1 MYPPLSGWTSTIVKG
16 DDIFF
21 TCDIFS
27 QFRFK
32 GRFKPLPGGDKRHK
46 LDIKIPK
53 TSYTSLLSAVLVG
66 LQQFYRIK
74 LLWRTTCSALLVVSM
89 EMIRTAALLL
99 CLCGNA
105 CLAQDFR

>member
-16 DDIFF
+16 DDIFS

-27 QFRFK
+27 FDAKDVSNHYQEVTK
-32 GRFKPLPGGDKRHK
+32 GTNWIF
-46 LDIKIPK
+46 IKIPK

>member
-1 MYPPLSGWTSTIVKG
+1 M
-16 DDIFF
+16 
-21 TCDIFS
+21 IFS
-27 QFRFK
+27 SHVTSLVSFDSK
-32 GRFKPLPGGDKRHK
+32 DVSNHYIPGGDKRHK